1 MKRHRMIILHGAAL
15 MLALF
20 AAAIPF
26 SAFAQDA
33 AAIGYSDLPGTIT
46 IEGDFR
52 GRGYF
57 VFETGKETFTYQ
69 HEVQKEPVN
78 ITVNG
83 KPITEL
89 VDESGELPDITVN
102 GVKLAKPEEPDDRPL
117 NVTVNGKPWTD
128 LDKPFDLGFAATNQP
143 AMLETKAD
151 GLTNLPVYMLGS
163 TPLVEYKILIHEH
176 NGPRHYRI
184 VLGSSAHRQ
193 QLQQL
198 IREANAKTR
207 DITVTAEGIVDAKGT
222 FVLEGN
228 TVRYVHPEG
237 RYPGSMSVNAMPWNV
252 PDQPF
257 ELTFETDFEKE
268 ITVQS
273 RGGTFT
279 KKPADKNKFELTVGE
294 LTSSS
299 GAVGALAFNL
309 KVRIKK
315 DGIPRSPNAVNP
327 PAPPVIPE
335 SVRKLSEAAAA
346 KEAAE
351 RAARANDVILTIAG
365 TFDAEMKLHFEGNRI
380 ECRRDS
386 PSTWGKPSGVMVNG
400 RPWDDVSV
408 PFQLDFI
415 PDLTHAR
422 LIEKEGRGPVFVT
435 KNYDGQF
442 EVFVN
447 DWEMGASEYMFK
459 VAVGPQAPAKQ
470 PSAGPAVTTPGF
482 PTVVN
487 GPMVVSAINAP
498 TKGMDHPDY
507 TVTRPAAAPQF
518 RPEQKIVVRGTV
530 DQKAGFRVQG
540 NTLSYLNYRA
550 LPPGTSG
557 YSPVLFGGEYASGVT
572 VNGKAWSNLTRPFS
586 LDVSLKEPAMKNIT
600 LDAEY
605 CEFDYSRHSG
615 IIEIIVTNNAGK
627 PVPFELTLRLADGTS
642 GK

>member
-1 MKRHRMIILHGAAL
+1 MKRHRTSFLHGAAL

-57 VFETGKETFTYQ
+57 VFEPGKDTFIYE
-69 HEVQKEPVN
+69 HEVQKKPVN

-89 VDESGELPDITVN
+89 VDESGEAPDITIN
-102 GVKLAKPEEPDDRPL
+102 GVKLTKPEEPDDRPL

-128 LDKPFDLGFAATNQP
+128 LDKPFELGFATTSQP
-143 AMLETKAD
+143 AMLETKAE
-151 GLTNLPVYMLGS
+151 GRANPPVYMLGS
-163 TPLVEYKILIHEH
+163 VPLVEYKILVSEQ
-176 NGPRHYRI
+176 NATRHYRI

-198 IREANAKTR
+198 IRQANAKTR
-207 DITVTAEGIVDAKGT
+207 DITVTAEGIVDAKGA

-257 ELTFETDFEKE
+257 ELSFEADLGME

-273 RGGTFT
+273 PGGTFT
-279 KKPADKNKFELTVGE
+279 KKPADKDKFTLTVGE

-299 GAVGALAFNL
+299 GAAGALGFNL
-309 KVRIKK
+309 KVKVKR

-327 PAPPVIPE
+327 PAPVIPE
-335 SVRKLSEAAAA
+335 GVRLQSDAAAA

-365 TFDAEMKLHFEGNRI
+365 TFDAEMTIHFEGNRI

-386 PSTWGKPSGVMVNG
+386 PSTWGKPSGLTVNG
-400 RPWDDVSV
+400 KPWDDVSV
-408 PFQLDFI
+408 PFQLDFT

-422 LIEKEGRGPVFVT
+422 LVEKEGRGPVFVT

-447 DWEMGASEYMFK
+447 DWEMGASDYMFK
-459 VAVGPQAPAKQ
+459 VAVGPTAPVVPKEVAVINESTKGADH
-470 PSAGPAVTTPGF
+470 PDHAVTTP
-482 PTVVN
+482 VA
-487 GPMVVSAINAP
+487 S
-498 TKGMDHPDY
+498 
-507 TVTRPAAAPQF
+507 PAF
-518 RPEQKIVVRGTV
+518 RQAGKIVIRGTV
-530 DQKAGFRVQG
+530 DRNAGFQIRG
-540 NTLSYLNYRA
+540 NTLAYLNYIGVHNIV
-550 LPPGTSG
+550 PYSTVIEGTKAD
-557 YSPVLFGGEYASGVT
+557 LFGGEYASGVT
-572 VNGKAWSNLTRPFS
+572 VNGKAWSDLTQPFNLNA
-586 LDVSLKEPAMKNIT
+586 SLKEPAPKNIT

-605 CEFDYSRHSG
+605 STFKYRKYSDVV
-615 IIEIIVTNNAGK
+615 EIIVTNNAGK
-627 PVPFELTLRLADGTS
+627 PIPFELTLRLADEAS

>member
-1 MKRHRMIILHGAAL
+1 MKRHRTSFLHGAAL

-57 VFETGKETFTYQ
+57 VFETGKDTFTYQ
-69 HEVQKEPVN
+69 HEVQEEPVN

-83 KPITEL
+83 RPITEL
-89 VDESGELPDITVN
+89 SDESGEPPDITIN

-128 LDKPFDLGFAATNQP
+128 LDKPFELGFATTNQP
-143 AMLETKAD
+143 AMLETKAE
-151 GLTNLPVYMLGS
+151 GRTNPPVYMLGS
-163 TPLVEYKILIHEH
+163 APLVQYKILVSEH
-176 NGPRHYRI
+176 NATRHYRI

-198 IREANAKTR
+198 IRQANAKTR
-207 DITVTAEGIVDAKGT
+207 DITVTAEGTVDAKGS

-237 RYPGSMSVNAMPWNV
+237 RYPGRLSVNAMPWNV

-257 ELTFETDFEKE
+257 ELSFEADLGME

-273 RGGTFT
+273 PGGTFT
-279 KKPADKNKFELTVGE
+279 KKPADKDRFELTVGE

-299 GAVGALAFNL
+299 GAVGALGFNL
-309 KVRIKK
+309 KVKVKR

-327 PAPPVIPE
+327 PAPVIPE
-335 SVRKLSEAAAA
+335 GVRLQSDAAAA

-365 TFDAEMKLHFEGNRI
+365 TFDAEMTIHFEGNRI

-386 PSTWGKPSGVMVNG
+386 PSVWGKPSGLTVNG
-400 RPWDDVSV
+400 KPWDDVSV
-408 PFQLDFI
+408 PFQLDFT

-422 LIEKEGRGPVFVT
+422 LVEKEGRGPVFVT
-435 KNYDGQF
+435 KNYDAQF

-447 DWEMGASEYMFK
+447 DWEMGASDYMFK
-459 VAVGPQAPAKQ
+459 VAVGPTAPSVPKEV
-470 PSAGPAVTTPGF
+470 AV
-482 PTVVN
+482 
-487 GPMVVSAINAP
+487 INES
-498 TKGMDHPDY
+498 TKGMDHPDHAVTT
-507 TVTRPAAAPQF
+507 TVASPQF
-518 RPEQKIVVRGTV
+518 KQAGKIVIRGTV
-530 DQKAGFRVQG
+530 DRNAGFQIRG
-540 NTLSYLNYRA
+540 NTLAYLNYTGVHNIV
-550 LPPGTSG
+550 PYSTVIEGTKAD
-557 YSPVLFGGEYASGVT
+557 LFGGEYASGVT
-572 VNGKAWSNLTRPFS
+572 VNGKAWSDLTRPFD
-586 LDVSLKEPAMKNIT
+586 LNISLKEPAPKNIT

-605 CEFDYSRHSG
+605 CTFKYRKYSDVV
-615 IIEIIVTNNAGK
+615 EIIVTNNAGK
-627 PVPFELTLRLADGTS
+627 PVPFELTLRLADEAS

>member
-1 MKRHRMIILHGAAL
+1 MKRHRTSFLHGAVL
-15 MLALF
+15 TLALF
-20 AAAIPF
+20 AAAMPF
-26 SAFAQDA
+26 AAFAQDA
-33 AAIGYSDLPGTIT
+33 ATIGYSDLPGTIT

-57 VFETGKETFTYQ
+57 VFEPGKETFTYR
-69 HEVQKEPVN
+69 HEVQKPPVN

-89 VDESGELPDITVN
+89 VDESGEPPDITIN

-117 NVTVNGKPWTD
+117 NVTVNGRPWMD
-128 LDKPFDLGFAATNQP
+128 LDKPFELGFATTNQP
-143 AMLETKAD
+143 AMLETKAE
-151 GLTNLPVYMLGS
+151 GLTNLPVYMRS
-163 TPLVEYKILIHEH
+163 SDPRVEYDVLIHEH

-198 IREANAKTR
+198 IRQANAKTR
-207 DITVTAEGIVDAKGT
+207 DITVTVEGIVDAKGA

-257 ELTFETDFEKE
+257 ELTFEADFGME
-268 ITVQS
+268 IIVQS
-273 RGGTFT
+273 PGGTFT
-279 KKPADKNKFELTVGE
+279 KKPEDKDKFTLTVGE
-294 LTSSS
+294 LASSS
-299 GAVGALAFNL
+299 GAVGALGFNL
-309 KVRIKK
+309 KVKVKR

-327 PAPPVIPE
+327 PAPVIPE

-365 TFDAEMKLHFEGNRI
+365 TFDASVTIHFEGNRI
-380 ECRRDS
+380 EYRRDS
-386 PSTWGKPSGVMVNG
+386 PSTWGKASGVTVNG

-408 PFQLDFI
+408 PFPLDFT

-422 LIEKEGRGPVFVT
+422 LVEKEGRGPVFVT

-447 DWEMGASEYMFK
+447 DWEMGASEYRFK
-459 VAVGPQAPAKQ
+459 VAVGPTAPSVPKEVA
-470 PSAGPAVTTPGF
+470 
-482 PTVVN
+482 
-487 GPMVVSAINAP
+487 AIDKP
-498 TKGMDHPDY
+498 TKGVNHPDH
-507 TVTRPAAAPQF
+507 TVTAPVASPAF
-518 RPEQKIVVRGTV
+518 SPERRIVVRGTV
-530 DQKAGFRVQG
+530 DRNAGFQIRG
-540 NTLSYLNYRA
+540 NTIAYLNYA
-550 LPPGTSG
+550 GVHNIEP
-557 YSPVLFGGEYASGVT
+557 YSTVINGSKADLFGGEYASGVT
-572 VNGKAWSNLTRPFS
+572 VNGKAWSDLTRPFT
-586 LDVSLKEPAMKNIT
+586 LNAPLKESAPKNIT

-605 CEFDYSRHSG
+605 CEFKYRKFSDVV
-615 IIEIIVTNNAGK
+615 EIIVTNNAGK
-627 PVPFELTLRLADGTS
+627 PVPFELTLRLADEAS
-642 GK
+642 GQ